1 MKDEENVKGDD
12 NDKEEE
18 VNLPDESIAV
28 LVEDAESLLDLL
40 LAVRVLHLAGHHG
53 EELWEVDGAV
63 S

>member
-1 MKDEENVKGDD
+1 MIDEENVKGDD
-12 NDKEEE
+12 NDKEE

-40 LAVRVLHLAGHHG
+40 LAVRVLHLAGHHC
-53 EELWEVDGAV
+53 EELREVDGAV